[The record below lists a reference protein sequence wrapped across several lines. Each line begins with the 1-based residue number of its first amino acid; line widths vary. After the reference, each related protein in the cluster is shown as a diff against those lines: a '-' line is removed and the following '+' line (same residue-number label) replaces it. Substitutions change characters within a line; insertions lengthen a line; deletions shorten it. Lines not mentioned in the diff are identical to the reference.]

1 MEISEVTQVS
11 DLLLLAPMYQFLIL
25 LCFAVMLI
33 AIVAVVR
40 GIFKATK
47 DEPSEEY
54 IEENQTE
61 EPQLP
66 QLEESPLDT
75 TATREDSV
83 ADFNN
88 LHSVG
93 EVIKDKFRSQSEQD
107 ELKEKQDLNYQSNSP
122 HLHQPTVERSV
133 EIPSTPKCNLFDTKT
148 TEQNRIQMSM
158 PIVIEVENLYDGENE
173 VILFRDQ
180 PENWLLKITNPLRHS
195 ERKPENSDIEQ
206 LFEGIK
212 FSQPR
217 IGLAMIALSEQDIIK
232 GDVLSDSVMVVCNS
246 DTVGRSISRR
256 LSFTKGLLNTK
267 MQCELGEPFQFN
279 YETQLSFTFTKK
291 GKVTIYL
298 YPVAVFDKESPTLQE
313 KMDKRN
319 SQEPQPPIYESKAE
333 MSANRAFFEGLVKAK
348 KVSEERADIAA
359 GLMDSAGIDLAKILT
374 DVPKF
379 MSERAELKAQLAEYS
394 KSVHENNEYYKEVL
408 AGQDVSKFRREL
420 AGRIL
425 ELQVQGGIEK
435 FGMGDLEKFSKK
447 NAVDN
452 AISVTDKLLY
462 ALNPPQEANHTESQP
477 LGKDESSDWGTG
489 KPKKGVVFEDGKGG
503 KVGDLIKKSKY
514 IDSNGKPFSDNQY
527 RIYAVEGKL
536 SPKQARIALD
546 KHRKVDA
553 DRKTKIRMQAKE
565 YLKQNPA
572 IAVPSK
578 KKTNTK
584 NK

>member
-25 LCFAVMLI
+25 LCFAVVLI
-33 AIVAVVR
+33 AIVGVGK
-40 GIFKATK
+40 GIAKAIK
-47 DEPSEEY
+47 GEPSEEQSSDS
-54 IEENQTE
+54 EFMDRDDSPSPERRADTF
-61 EPQLP
+61 
-66 QLEESPLDT
+66 EESPLDSPK
-75 TATREDSV
+75 TREDWDNKIEECKKFDKE
-83 ADFNN
+83 AGLPPMTDFDN
-88 LHSVG
+88 L
-93 EVIKDKFRSQSEQD
+93 D
-107 ELKEKQDLNYQSNSP
+107 SP
-122 HLHQPTVERSV
+122 LINPTVERSFGIPIPEEKAKRV
-133 EIPSTPKCNLFDTKT
+133 E
-148 TEQNRIQMSM
+148 MSM
-158 PIVIEVENLYDGENE
+158 PIIIEVENLYDGENE

-217 IGLAMIALSEQDIIK
+217 IGLAMITLSEQDIIK

-348 KVSEERADIAA
+348 IVSEQRADIAA
-359 GLMDSAGIDLAKILT
+359 GLMDSAGIDVAKILT

-408 AGQDVSKFRREL
+408 AGQDLSRFRRTL
-420 AGRIL
+420 AARVL
-425 ELQVQGGIEK
+425 EIQVSQFISRRG
-435 FGMGDLEKFSKK
+435 GDLDSVLL
-447 NAVDN
+447 VDN
-452 AISVTDKLLY
+452 AVSIADMLLNKLY
-462 ALNPPQEANHTESQP
+462 PQQEANHTESQP
-477 LGKDESSDWGTG
+477 IVK
-489 KPKKGVVFEDGKGG
+489 EDGKGG
-503 KVGDLIKKSKY
+503 NLGDLIGRGKY
-514 IDSNGKPFSDNQY
+514 KDRVGKPFTNAQY
-527 RIYAVEGKL
+527 NEYFVKRKL
-536 SPKQARIALD
+536 SPLKAMFALED
-546 KHRKVDA
+546 DRNRDA
-553 DRKTKIRMQAKE
+553 KAKTKIRMQAKE

-578 KKTNTK
+578 KTNTK
-584 NK
+584 INKSKKTNKK

>member
-25 LCFAVMLI
+25 LCFAVVLI
-33 AIVAVVR
+33 AIVGVGK
-40 GIFKATK
+40 GIAKAIK
-47 DEPSEEY
+47 GEPSEEQSSDSEF
-54 IEENQTE
+54 IDRDD
-61 EPQLP
+61 LP
-66 QLEESPLDT
+66 SPERRADTFEESPLDSPK
-75 TATREDSV
+75 TREDWDNKIEECKKFDKE
-83 ADFNN
+83 AGLPPMTDFDN
-88 LHSVG
+88 L
-93 EVIKDKFRSQSEQD
+93 D
-107 ELKEKQDLNYQSNSP
+107 SP
-122 HLHQPTVERSV
+122 LINPTVERSFG
-133 EIPSTPKCNLFDTKT
+133 IPIPEGSI
-148 TEQNRIQMSM
+148 EMSM

-195 ERKPENSDIEQ
+195 EGKPAISDIEQ

-212 FSQPR
+212 FGEPR
-217 IGLAMIALSEQDIIK
+217 IGLAMITLSEQDIIK

-279 YETQLSFTFTKK
+279 WQTQLSFTFAKK
-291 GKVTIYL
+291 GKVTLYL
-298 YPVAVFDKESPTLQE
+298 YPVSVVDFGRPTLQE
-313 KMDKRN
+313 KMDERN
-319 SQEPQPPIYESKAE
+319 AERPQHPIDENKAE
-333 MSANRAFFEGLVKAK
+333 MSENRAFLQPFVDAGMISYKNADGIATMIDTFGGGRSLTEIGLLAQ
-348 KVSEERADIAA
+348 KVMA
-359 GLMDSAGIDLAKILT
+359 GN
-374 DVPKF
+374 
-379 MSERAELKAQLAEYS
+379 AEMKSQLAEYS
-394 KSVHENNEYYKEVL
+394 KSVHENNQYYKEVL

-435 FGMGDLEKFSKK
+435 FGMGDLGKFSKK

-503 KVGDLIKKSKY
+503 KVVDLIKKSKY

-536 SPKQARIALD
+536 SPKQAIIALD

-578 KKTNTK
+578 KTNTK
-584 NK
+584 INKSKKPIKNK